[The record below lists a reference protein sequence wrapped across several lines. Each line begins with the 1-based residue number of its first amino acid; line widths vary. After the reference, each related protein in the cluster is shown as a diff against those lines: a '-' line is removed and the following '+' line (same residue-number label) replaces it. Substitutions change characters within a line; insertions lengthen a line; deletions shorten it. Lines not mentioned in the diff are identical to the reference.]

1 MDDNDVQRALK
12 VVHSVAL
19 SPPEHKLLSYF
30 VLNSVDPKATA
41 LYVIQRASGGS
52 ESEMDRDVDLG
63 IRRLLADWKEL
74 VGRFRSCHD
83 ISPSMKLLAWTRDGG
98 RCCITKRSRV
108 WWDMLGWTRILVLK
122 LVPSQLVQGLDDEAH
137 SSLRETLA
145 VFLTEA
151 SLQRLI
157 RCLDAES
164 NHNGQIKNLWTLDKS
179 AATAFMNG
187 QIYLEPE
194 WNAPEDSDNSCQ
206 QTSYYML
213 QNTLPPPFPILTNDK
228 GLPIYSDVTL
238 STNSPKTMSLPS
250 AFLFSVH
257 ARFCNSLRRLQVQ
270 DQILRG
276 WPENSMRHKIL
287 AIPREIVNRVPFSLR
302 KVWLCFPKA
311 IRTVAYRLLLYL
323 GLKMYGR
330 PLAWVQRVPFGL
342 YIKHGPGKFVTDG
355 EGPALD
361 LVEKHTKVSAPRL
374 IEVLHNIDHTYLV
387 MTRLP
392 GVPLETAI
400 HFMSYPERTHL
411 AADLHNFICQL
422 RSIPNPNTT
431 AICSA
436 NGGPVFDYRLLGG
449 VKSAGPFQSEEDF
462 NIYIETAA
470 CLKTATHDLSHQIY
484 FTHADLNMNNILI
497 SAGKLSGIVDFGCA
511 GFYPEYWE
519 YTKGVYVNFGP
530 DSAWLDI
537 LSQSFSESYLE
548 ELKAERKL
556 WEVTPPW

>member
-1 MDDNDVQRALK
+1 
-12 VVHSVAL
+12 
-19 SPPEHKLLSYF
+19 
-30 VLNSVDPKATA
+30 
-41 LYVIQRASGGS
+41 
-52 ESEMDRDVDLG
+52 
-63 IRRLLADWKEL
+63 
-74 VGRFRSCHD
+74 
-83 ISPSMKLLAWTRDGG
+83 
-98 RCCITKRSRV
+98 
-108 WWDMLGWTRILVLK
+108 MLR
-122 LVPSQLVQGLDDEAH
+122 
-137 SSLRETLA
+137 
-145 VFLTEA
+145 
-151 SLQRLI
+151 
-157 RCLDAES
+157 
-164 NHNGQIKNLWTLDKS
+164 
-179 AATAFMNG
+179 
-187 QIYLEPE
+187 
-194 WNAPEDSDNSCQ
+194 
-206 QTSYYML
+206 
-213 QNTLPPPFPILTNDK
+213 NTLPPPFPILTNDK
-228 GLPIYSDVTL
+228 GLLIYSDADVTL
-238 STNSPKTMSLPS
+238 STSSPQTMSLPS
-250 AFLFSVH
+250 VFLFGVH

-276 WPENSMRHKIL
+276 WPESSMRHNIFTV
-287 AIPREIVNRVPFSLR
+287 PRETVNRVPFSLR

-374 IEVLHNIDHTYLV
+374 IEVLNNSDHTYLV

-392 GVPLETAI
+392 GVPLDTAI
-400 HFMSYPERTHL
+400 HFMSYPERTQL

-436 NGGPVFDYRLLGG
+436 NGGPVFDYRLPGG

-462 NIYIETAA
+462 NTYIETAA